1 MNKNTTHTETLD
13 ARGLLCPM
21 PVIKTQNKIKTMENG
36 ETLLVIATDPGVKQD
51 IPTWCRINGH
61 EVLEISEK
69 QLDILISIKVEG

>member
-13 ARGLLCPM
+13 TRGLLCPM

>member
-13 ARGLLCPM
+13 TRGLLCPM
-21 PVIKTQNKIKTMENG
+21 PVIKTQNKIKTMEKG

-61 EVLEISEK
+61 EVLEVSEK
-69 QLDILISIKVEG
+69 QLDILISIKVES